1 MRLFPVAL
9 RILNQREL
17 AEEVLQES
25 FVSIWRHASSYNPV
39 LSQPLTW
46 LTNIARNRA
55 LDALRSTQYRSGMVS
70 LDDESGAVAL
80 EVADD
85 RPEPLE
91 LLNQAED
98 RLRLS
103 ECLKGLEPQQRRS
116 VALAFYDGLTHAELA
131 QALDAPLGTVKA
143 WVRRG
148 LEKLKRC
155 MEK

>member
-1 MRLFPVAL
+1 
-9 RILNQREL
+9 LNQRAL

-25 FVSIWRHASSYNPV
+25 YLSAWHHAANYNPM

-46 LTNIARNRA
+46 LTNIARNKA
-55 LDALRSTQYRSGMVS
+55 LDVVRSTQTRLRAVS
-70 LDDESGAVAL
+70 LDEEPGAAAL
-80 EVADD
+80 ELADD
-85 RPEPLE
+85 RPEPWA
-91 LLNQAED
+91 LLSEAAD

-103 ECLKGLEPQQRRS
+103 DCLKELESRQRES
-116 VALAFYDGLTHAELA
+116 VALAFYDGLSHAELA
-131 QALDAPLGTVKA
+131 QTLQAPLGTVKA